1 MSYIKEEGG
10 LLNNFAKEPRMYVTE
25 ASGEAQPKSYLFAIV
40 AAIVLIGGMVAVAA
54 LASA

>member
-25 ASGEAQPKSYLFAIV
+25 NAGDAQPKSYLLVIV
-40 AAIVLIGGMVAVAA
+40 AAIVLVGGLVGVAA
-54 LASA
+54 LAST

>member
-25 ASGEAQPKSYLFAIV
+25 TSTEAQPKNYLLV
-40 AAIVLIGGMVAVAA
+40 VGAAIVLIGGMVAVAA